1 MFKNIISAASIISTI
16 SDSKALLLF
25 KAIAASD
32 NDCSKILITK
42 LNLTR
47 KQFYS
52 RIEELMNADLVKRI
66 RGRYILT
73 SLGKIIF
80 SMILKMETAIE
91 YYWKLKAIDS
101 ILLSA
106 NTAVPEQESHK
117 ILDMLIDDHQIKDLF
132 IANNNSNKLGLPLT
146 IAAQKN

>member
-1 MFKNIISAASIISTI
+1 MVSAASIISTI

-73 SLGKIIF
+73 SLGRIIF

-106 NTAVPEQESHK
+106 NTAVPEQENHK

-132 IANNNSNKLGLPLT
+132 IANNNSHKLGLPLT

>member
-1 MFKNIISAASIISTI
+1 
-16 SDSKALLLF
+16 
-25 KAIAASD
+25 
-32 NDCSKILITK
+32 
-42 LNLTR
+42 
-47 KQFYS
+47 
-52 RIEELMNADLVKRI
+52 MNAGLVKRI

-106 NTAVPEQESHK
+106 NTAAPEQESHK

>member
-1 MFKNIISAASIISTI
+1 MVSAASIISTI

-32 NDCSKILITK
+32 NDCSEILITK
-42 LNLTR
+42 LKLTR

-52 RIEELMNADLVKRI
+52 RIEELMKADLVKRI

-73 SLGKIIF
+73 SLGKIIL

-101 ILLSA
+101 ILTST
-106 NTAVPEQESHK
+106 NTAIP
-117 ILDMLIDDHQIKDLF
+117 
-132 IANNNSNKLGLPLT
+132 NKR
-146 IAAQKN
+146 AKRF

>member
-1 MFKNIISAASIISTI
+1 MVSAASIISTI

-132 IANNNSNKLGLPLT
+132 VANNNSNKLGLPLT

>member
-1 MFKNIISAASIISTI
+1 MVSAASIISTI

>member
-1 MFKNIISAASIISTI
+1 MVSAASIISTI

-80 SMILKMETAIE
+80 SMILKMETATE

>member
-1 MFKNIISAASIISTI
+1 MVSAASIISTI

-73 SLGKIIF
+73 SLGRIIF

-132 IANNNSNKLGLPLT
+132 IANNNSHKLGLPLT

>member
-1 MFKNIISAASIISTI
+1 MVSAASIISTI

-32 NDCSKILITK
+32 NDCSEILITK
-42 LNLTR
+42 LKLTR

-52 RIEELMNADLVKRI
+52 RIEELMKADLVKRI

-73 SLGKIIF
+73 SLGKIIL

-101 ILLSA
+101 ILMSA
-106 NTAVPEQESHK
+106 NTAVPEQESQK
-117 ILDMLIDDHQIKDLF
+117 ILDMLIDDQQIKDLF
-132 IANNNSNKLGLPLT
+132 VTNNNSNKLGLPLT

>member
-1 MFKNIISAASIISTI
+1 MVSAASIISTI

-117 ILDMLIDDHQIKDLF
+117 ILDVLIDDHQIKDLF
-132 IANNNSNKLGLPLT
+132 IANNNNNKLGLPLT

>member
-1 MFKNIISAASIISTI
+1 MVSAASIISTI

-106 NTAVPEQESHK
+106 NTAAPEQESHK